1 MGLSDLRFSTFCST
15 TARKYWTA
23 SVERLERSRKMEREK
38 IARRVDS
45 GFGVLVLVNG
55 ETSL

>member
-1 MGLSDLRFSTFCST
+1 M
-15 TARKYWTA
+15 A

-45 GFGVLVLVNG
+45 GIGVLVLVNG